1 MFRTVKEKWNSG
13 LKKKDRGSKEV
24 LIEVGLIVVAVFLIV
39 LFRSEINKIMSSVLT
54 TASTTITKLFSN

>member
-1 MFRTVKEKWNSG
+1 MFRTVKEKWIGG

-39 LFRSEINKIMSSVLT
+39 LFRSEINKIMTSVLT